1 MTDSPA
7 RPIADQYAT
16 SANLEARQR
25 LWHISRREPPFSL
38 SERIRHP
45 PPRSSQPQRRVRPPR
60 PDATTRTSPRPSRR
74 AVFRRSRGGTKCPAG
89 PLPSAQGRRRPPQ
102 RTRRL
107 SSRRPRWNRRME
119 LRLLGLPPTA
129 GGAGSGVHR
138 PRRPPR
144 DQAGARRRLHSVR
157 SRSRHGDL
165 VLAGAGRTRT
175 FGRVGV
181 VPCGH
186 RRCARPS
193 PASSTPPPTSSPLSA
208 ENATGAIS
216 RAARAWRAEIAGA
229 VPAVPP
235 STHGVLTRH
244 TRDSGGL
251 SGDAM
256 RRAGR
261 RPVPTV
267 EVPVLGPGPTRPRS
281 LSTAARDAPEHHRS
295 SVRRRRPQQPSRSQR
310 RPGQDRRE
318 APYAQPRDEGRSQWA
333 TQKSGSAQS
342 GLGRLLRS
350 PSHRSVRDGPL
361 RGLPGCMS
369 ARFRVGQRHGR
380 GVSVHGP
387 ERPPARPLA
396 ANHSLSWATPAILT
410 PRRPAG
416 SGGGRANHRSGP
428 PLRSP
433 RP

>member
-1 MTDSPA
+1 M
-7 RPIADQYAT
+7 
-16 SANLEARQR
+16 
-25 LWHISRREPPFSL
+25 EPPSL
-38 SERIRHP
+38 GPSVRGHDSGDAGRRRSRAPGRGGCGHGALPRGVSERIRHP

-157 SRSRHGDL
+157 SRTRHGDL

-175 FGRVGV
+175 FDRVGV

-186 RRCARPS
+186 RRCARTS

-216 RAARAWRAEIAGA
+216 RAARAWRAEIARA
-229 VPAVPP
+229 APAVPP
-235 STHGVLTRH
+235 STHGVLARH

-281 LSTAARDAPEHHRS
+281 LSTAARDAPEHHR
-295 SVRRRRPQQPSRSQR
+295 
-310 RPGQDRRE
+310 E
-318 APYAQPRDEGRSQWA
+318 CA
-333 TQKSGSAQS
+333 T
-342 GLGRLLRS
+342 
-350 PSHRSVRDGPL
+350 
-361 RGLPGCMS
+361 
-369 ARFRVGQRHGR
+369 
-380 GVSVHGP
+380 
-387 ERPPARPLA
+387 
-396 ANHSLSWATPAILT
+396 ATPAAAVAISAT
-410 PRRPAG
+410 TRT
-416 SGGGRANHRSGP
+416 GP
-428 PLRSP
+428 PGGALCSAT
-433 RP
+433 